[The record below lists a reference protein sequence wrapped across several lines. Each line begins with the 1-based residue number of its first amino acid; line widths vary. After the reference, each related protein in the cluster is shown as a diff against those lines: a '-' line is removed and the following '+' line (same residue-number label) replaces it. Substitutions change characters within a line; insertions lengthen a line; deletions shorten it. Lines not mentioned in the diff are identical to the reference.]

1 MSCGIIGY
9 AGVDLLKLEVFR
21 QIMTELEVL
30 QEKNEK
36 SPLGGHGAGLFLV
49 ENRKEL
55 ILRAGADKE
64 KSPVKRIFEKLQ
76 EYSPDRTRFFL
87 GHVRRASKE
96 YEDKLSEEFA
106 HPFMAMERDVEI
118 VGIHNGFLSNHLE
131 LQKRYRIEDAL
142 IDSDVL
148 CKVLLKVMLRH
159 RKIEHAIQEYFEVIE
174 GNNTAAFYIKRG
186 REMWLLLLHTGAT
199 RGLVVYEN
207 EKGNIVFCSRE
218 QPVKRYLGEYLQKN
232 NYAITFRIGIKEH
245 GHFINWWRIEPGTFR
260 LLEY

>member
-9 AGVDLLKLEVFR
+9 AGIDPLRLEIFKRIMADLE
-21 QIMTELEVL
+21 IL
-30 QEKNEK
+30 QEKNER

-49 ENRKEL
+49 ENGKEL

-64 KSPVKRIFEKLQ
+64 KSPVKKVFEKLH
-76 EYSPDRTRFFL
+76 EYSSERTRLFL

-106 HPFMAMERDVEI
+106 HPFMAMEKEVEI
-118 VGIHNGFLSNHLE
+118 VGIHNGFLSNHAE
-131 LQKRYRIEDAL
+131 LQKRYKIEDAL

-148 CKVLLKVMLRH
+148 CKVLLKVILRH
-159 RKIEHAIQEYFEVIE
+159 RKIEHAIQEYFEIIE
-174 GNNTAAFYIKRG
+174 GNNTAAFYIKKG
-186 REMWLLLLHTGAT
+186 HEMWLLLLHTGAT

-207 EKGNIVFCSRE
+207 EKGSMIFCSRE
-218 QPVKRYLGEYLQKN
+218 QPVKKYLGEYLQKN
-232 NYAITFRIGIKEH
+232 NFNITFRIGIKEH
-245 GHFINWWRIEPGTFR
+245 AHFINWWRIEPSTFR